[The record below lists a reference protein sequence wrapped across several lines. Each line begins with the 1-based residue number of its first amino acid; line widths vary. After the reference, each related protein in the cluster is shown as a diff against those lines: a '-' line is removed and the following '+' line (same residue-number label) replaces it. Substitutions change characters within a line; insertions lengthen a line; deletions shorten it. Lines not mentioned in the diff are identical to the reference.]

1 MSEQNNQTHPE
12 HLGYLDSV
20 RGIAASM
27 VVLYHYINWRYE
39 DRLFAKVSSIVF
51 NGADAVSFFFVL
63 SGFVLSYKYI
73 VLNKPLDIKK
83 FYIGRFL
90 RLWPA
95 YFVTLLVLYFI
106 LYWTPWSVSQLID
119 TFILN
124 KGAFWEEAALIRPV
138 AKIYGP
144 GWTLVI
150 ELVLS
155 LFIPFHIILAQ
166 KSRKVIWW
174 LLAYFYII
182 GNSFGAWSM
191 FHNHF
196 VYGMI
201 LSCYFGFILSKDF
214 EKTIWYRYRVI
225 WLSIAAVLFSYHH
238 IARIW
243 PPGPTYEYI
252 FEQYLGYDF
261 FHMSGFASFVFLV
274 FIVHSTKAKRFLEL
288 RPLKYIGKIS
298 YSIYLT
304 HWIAVNYTFNNW
316 DKLMKYFPDE
326 RSGFIVLF
334 IICIIATFCMAAVL
348 YHFVELPCIRYAKRW
363 VSKLKPSYIITS
375 DKKV

>member
-27 VVLYHYINWRYE
+27 VLVYHYINWRYE
-39 DRLFAKVSSIVF
+39 DRLFAKVSSIFF

-73 VLNKPLDIKK
+73 VLGKSLDIRK
-83 FYIGRFL
+83 FYVGRFL

-95 YFVTLLVLYFI
+95 YFVTLLALYFI
-106 LYWTPWSVSQLID
+106 LYWTPGSIEQLKD

-124 KGAFWEEAALIRPV
+124 KIRFWEELALIRPV
-138 AKIYGP
+138 CNLYAP

-150 ELVLS
+150 ELILS
-155 LFIPFHIILAQ
+155 LFIPFYIILVG
-166 KSRKVIWW
+166 KSRRVIWW
-174 LLAYFYII
+174 VLAYFYIL

-191 FHNHF
+191 FQNHF
-196 VYGMI
+196 VFGVI
-201 LSCYFGFILSKDF
+201 LSCYFVFILSKDF
-214 EKTIWYRYRVI
+214 EKTIWYRYRAI
-225 WLSIAAVLFSYHH
+225 WLLVAAVLFSYHH

-243 PPGPTYEYI
+243 PPGPTYEYL

-261 FHMSGFASFVFLV
+261 FHMSGLASFIFLV
-274 FIVHSTKAKRFLEL
+274 FIIHSAKAKRFLEL
-288 RPLKYIGKIS
+288 RPLRYLGKIS

-304 HWIAVNYTFNNW
+304 HWIAVNYTFKNW
-316 DKLMKYFPDE
+316 DDLMRFFPNEKY
-326 RSGFIVLF
+326 GFVVLF
-334 IICIIATFCMAAVL
+334 FVCVIATFCMAATL
-348 YHFVELPCIRYAKRW
+348 YHFVELPCIRIAKKG
-363 VSKLKPSYIITS
+363 VAKLKPSFIITS
-375 DKKV
+375 ERKA